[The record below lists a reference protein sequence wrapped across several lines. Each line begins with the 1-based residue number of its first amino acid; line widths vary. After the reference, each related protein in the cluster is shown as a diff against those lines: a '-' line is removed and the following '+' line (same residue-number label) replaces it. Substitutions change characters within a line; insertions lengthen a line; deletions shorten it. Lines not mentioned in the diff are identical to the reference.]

1 MSRTPRPPKT
11 VDTQP
16 ADSHLEVAEALAK
29 VPHTSEAS
37 DVSIAKASSKKET
50 VEGALSKGLH
60 GHVSPTRENYLKF
73 ILLEERENGTARA
86 CNLANVLGVTRST
99 VATTFRELKADGL
112 IDYVPY
118 GPIHLTDKGLALAEQ
133 IVDRYEAVQSF
144 FSSVLD
150 LDSQTSSKI
159 ACELE
164 HVLSDAVVERLRHFA
179 THIDL
184 HRAAWERHEGHEDV
198 STAESAKAQ

>member
-1 MSRTPRPPKT
+1 MPRTPRSQKT
-11 VDTQP
+11 VDNLP
-16 ADSHLEVAEALAK
+16 ADSHLEGADAPKRASTRTPKTASRVASK
-29 VPHTSEAS
+29 TH
-37 DVSIAKASSKKET
+37 KAA
-50 VEGALSKGLH
+50 VELNDFNDLKGL
-60 GHVSPTRENYLKF
+60 VSPTRENYLKF

-86 CNLANVLGVTRST
+86 CNLANALGVTRST

-118 GPIHLTDKGLALAEQ
+118 GPIRLTEKGRALAEQ

-150 LDSQTSSKI
+150 LDQPTSSKI

-164 HVLSDAVVERLRHFA
+164 HVLSEAVVERLRRFA

-184 HRAAWERHEGHEDV
+184 HRAAWEREEGLDTEKPQ
-198 STAESAKAQ
+198 T